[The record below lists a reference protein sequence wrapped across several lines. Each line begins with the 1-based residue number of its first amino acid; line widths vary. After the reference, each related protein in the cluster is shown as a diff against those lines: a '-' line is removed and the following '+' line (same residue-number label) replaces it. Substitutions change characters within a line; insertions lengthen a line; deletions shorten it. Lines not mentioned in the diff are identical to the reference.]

1 MVSPREAASKL
12 ASALVAFG
20 LTLLVSA
27 SFAPA
32 AAAHLVFETVPYN
45 IITPAP
51 DGLWSCELL
60 VSVTKR
66 AGIPAALDVRLFAF
80 EGEAQIP
87 ELGIGSGTEQGCDI
101 FPVKRF
107 TRIPLDESGTG
118 FFFVWTLDVH
128 AQGSD
133 CGTGGQA
140 VGVLSVTGLAVE
152 EVVASVLFCE

>member
-1 MVSPREAASKL
+1 M
-12 ASALVAFG
+12 AFG

-27 SFAPA
+27 SSPPPA
-32 AAAHLVFETVPYN
+32 VAWHPVFDTIPYS

-51 DGLWSCELL
+51 DGQSSCELF

-80 EGEAQIP
+80 EGEAQIA
-87 ELGIGSGTEQGCDI
+87 ELFIGAGEQPGCDL
-101 FPVKRF
+101 FPVNRF
-107 TRIPLDESGTG
+107 IRVPLDASATV

-133 CGTGGQA
+133 CETGGQA

-152 EVVASVLFCE
+152 DLSVAVLPCE